1 MSALTIKGLKK
12 QFGPAE
18 VICGVDLEVEKN
30 EVHAVIGPNGAGKS
44 TFFNLLS
51 GAFPPTS
58 GEIQLFGERIDG
70 LSPEKIQ
77 QRGLARSFQVSNV
90 FVNLSVFENLRCA
103 CFKQSHAGYVFWR
116 PAARVREANR
126 RAEEVLE
133 MIGLQALRDVP
144 AGSLPYASQRALE
157 IGMTIA
163 CDAPVVL
170 LDEPTAGMSNSET
183 AQAIKLI
190 RQVAEG
196 RTLMI
201 VEHDMGVVFELA
213 DRISVLVYGKII
225 ATGKPEDI
233 RNDPKVREAYLGE
246 EAA

>member
-1 MSALTIKGLKK
+1 MSALSIKNLTKNFGL
-12 QFGPAE
+12 AE
-18 VICGVDLEVEKN
+18 VICGVDLEVEKG
-30 EVHAVIGPNGAGKS
+30 EIHAVIGPNGAGKS

-51 GAFPPTS
+51 GAFAPS
-58 GEIQLFGERIDG
+58 GGEIRLNGERIDG
-70 LSPEKIQ
+70 LTPEKIQ
-77 QRGLARSFQVSNV
+77 QRGLSRSFQVSNV

-103 CFKQSHAGYVFWR
+103 CFKTSGSGYVFWR
-116 PAARVREANR
+116 PASKIKAANE

-144 AGSLPYASQRALE
+144 AGALPYASQRALE

-163 CDAPVVL
+163 CGADVVI
-170 LDEPTAGMSNSET
+170 LDEPTAGMSNTET
-183 AQAIKLI
+183 AQAISLI
-190 RQVAEG
+190 RQVAQG

-213 DRISVLVYGKII
+213 DRISVLVYGKIV
-225 ATGKPEDI
+225 ATGTPEEI
-233 RNDPKVREAYLGE
+233 RNDPRVKEAYLGE

>member
-1 MSALTIKGLKK
+1 MSALSIKNLTKNFGL
-12 QFGPAE
+12 AE
-18 VICGVDLEVEKN
+18 VICGVDLEVEKG

-51 GAFPPTS
+51 GAFPS
-58 GEIQLFGERIDG
+58 SGGEIRLNGERIDG
-70 LSPEKIQ
+70 LTPEKIQ
-77 QRGLARSFQVSNV
+77 QRGLSRSFQVSNV

-103 CFKQSHAGYVFWR
+103 CFKTAGAGYVFWR
-116 PAARVREANR
+116 PASKIKAANE

-144 AGSLPYASQRALE
+144 AGALPYASQRALE

-163 CDAPVVL
+163 CGAEVVI
-170 LDEPTAGMSNSET
+170 LDEPTAGMSNTET
-183 AQAIKLI
+183 AQAISLI
-190 RQVAEG
+190 RQVAQG

-213 DRISVLVYGKII
+213 DRISVLVYGKIV
-225 ATGKPEDI
+225 ATGTPEEI
-233 RNDPKVREAYLGE
+233 RNDPRVKEAYLGE

>member
-1 MSALTIKGLKK
+1 MSALSIKNLTKNFGL
-12 QFGPAE
+12 AE
-18 VICGVDLEVEKN
+18 VICGVDLEVEKG
-30 EVHAVIGPNGAGKS
+30 EIHAVIGPNGAGKS

-51 GAFPPTS
+51 GAFPPS
-58 GEIQLFGERIDG
+58 GGEILLNGERIDG
-70 LSPEKIQ
+70 LTPEKIQ
-77 QRGLARSFQVSNV
+77 QRGLSRSFQVSNV

-103 CFKQSHAGYVFWR
+103 CFKTAGSGYVFWR
-116 PAARVREANR
+116 PASKIKAANE

-144 AGSLPYASQRALE
+144 AGALPYASQRALE

-163 CDAPVVL
+163 CGAEVVI
-170 LDEPTAGMSNSET
+170 LDEPTAGMSNTET
-183 AQAIKLI
+183 AQAISLI
-190 RQVAEG
+190 RQVAQG

-213 DRISVLVYGKII
+213 DRISVLVYGKIV
-225 ATGKPEDI
+225 ATGTPEEI
-233 RNDPKVREAYLGE
+233 RNDPRVKEAYLGE